1 MENRRLA
8 LKYCTVESDGW
19 RTVVTFPDGS
29 TCDAVPHDTH
39 HYHIIAHRCGYGDDI
54 AAYCF
59 EHEVA
64 HALIAEW
71 FWDGPSPVLQ
81 GVASGR
87 MLSGKEAAS
96 EELLAQTL
104 QRFCRAGEQ
113 PIIGGVNWGGMKR
126 EALGLLDG
134 TRAGA

>member
-19 RTVVTFPDGS
+19 RTLVTFPDGS
-29 TCDAVPHDTH
+29 TCDAVPHDAH
-39 HYHIIAHRCGYGDDI
+39 HYH
-54 AAYCF
+54 
-59 EHEVA
+59 V
-64 HALIAEW
+64 
-71 FWDGPSPVLQ
+71 PSPVLQ
-81 GVASGR
+81 SVASGR
-87 MLSGKEAAS
+87 LLSGKEAAS

-134 TRAGA
+134 TRSGA